1 MRKKS
6 TKTSSKNAFKSS
18 SMRDPNVGIKIIYG
32 TCIKD
37 LDQQI
42 DKLTENIT
50 KVTYYVSQTYMAV
63 IEYRK

>member
-18 SMRDPNVGIKIIYG
+18 SMRDPNTGIKILYG

-37 LDQQI
+37 LDEQI

-50 KVTYYVSQTYMAV
+50 KVTYYVSQHYMAV

>member
-6 TKTSSKNAFKSS
+6 TKTSSNNAFKSS
-18 SMRDPNVGIKIIYG
+18 SMRDPNVGIKILYG

-37 LDQQI
+37 LDNQI